1 MGEGRSILRE
11 DERGVKDSESE
22 GRVDAK
28 RYDVMYYLQDTG
40 TESKKERESTRER
53 TKGERKR
60 VSGVDT

>member
-40 TESKKERESTRER
+40 TEST
-53 TKGERKR
+53 
-60 VSGVDT
+60 